1 LVKELLVQ
9 PVVPVV
15 AVVVVVLEVLLEEV
29 VITSSRAVVKVVHMV
44 VGQVVD
50 LILVPI
56 TRHLR
61 VVTTHQE
68 VQ

>member
-15 AVVVVVLEVLLEEV
+15 VVAVVVPGVLLEEV
-29 VITSSRAVVKVVHMV
+29 VITSSKAVVKVVHMV

-50 LILVPI
+50 LAIVLIMRPI
-56 TRHLR
+56 RG
-61 VVTTHQE
+61 VTTHQE